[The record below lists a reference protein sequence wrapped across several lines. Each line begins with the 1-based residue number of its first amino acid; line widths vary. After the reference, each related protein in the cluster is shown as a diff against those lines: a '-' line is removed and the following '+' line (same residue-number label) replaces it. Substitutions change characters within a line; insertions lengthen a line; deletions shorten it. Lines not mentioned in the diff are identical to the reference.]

1 MAKIDFNEN
10 MKSPYTFQGHE
21 YFVKVTTPIEHPI
34 MNIETDDSALI
45 NDRIT
50 PEAGDLVLC
59 GSKLERWNGQ
69 DPIDG
74 VVVQVNRSI

>member
-1 MAKIDFNEN
+1 MAKMNSKEN
-10 MKSPYTFQGHE
+10 MKSLYTFQGHE
-21 YFVKVTTPIEHPI
+21 YFFKAISPIQHPI
-34 MNIETDDSALI
+34 MNVEIDDSALI

-59 GSKLERWNGQ
+59 GSKLEHWNGQ
-69 DPIDG
+69 DHIDG